1 MFKEFLSDPTGQFSM
16 MRGLSALIV
25 IASMSVWIMAS
36 IKASGM
42 VDIPENIMYLNAS
55 TLLGKSIQKGFEK

>member
-1 MFKEFLSDPTGQFSM
+1 M

-25 IASMSVWIMAS
+25 IVSMGVWLMAS